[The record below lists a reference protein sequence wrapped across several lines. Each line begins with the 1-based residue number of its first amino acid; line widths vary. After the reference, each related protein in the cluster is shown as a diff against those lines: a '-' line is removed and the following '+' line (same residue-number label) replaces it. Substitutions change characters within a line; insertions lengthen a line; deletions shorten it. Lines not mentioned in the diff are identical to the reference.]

1 MRKNNITPEHIANA
15 FDNLDVCEL
24 VDVFNEYQR
33 KTNSEHPFIIHANT
47 AEEINEQYKDSK
59 PYSIILGVLSSSYN
73 TGAEYFARRDDD
85 TIVSYT
91 SDAIRSTVFD
101 YSRISQYIFENG
113 DPLGNDYIEKLI
125 TVDIREEVER
135 IIDEIEGDGEL
146 LELYEEYT
154 NATGNGEPIYYMS
167 DFNYKMRDYDLL
179 EVAEMASRGSFD
191 SYHDYF
197 MIEDGELTS
206 FDCLDDYVDKNDI
219 ADYVTEYKD
228 GLGFSDLEELFE
240 E

>member
-1 MRKNNITPEHIANA
+1 MRKNNITPENISNA
-15 FDNLDVCEL
+15 FDNLDICEL
-24 VDVFNEYQR
+24 VAIHNEYQN
-33 KTNSEHPFIIHANT
+33 KANDNPFIIYENT
-47 AEEINEQYKDSK
+47 PNNLDHYFVNSTPSAI
-59 PYSIILGVLSSSYN
+59 VSSVTAGTYN
-73 TGAEYFARRDDD
+73 SAGDYFAKCAGD
-85 TIVSYT
+85 TLKTFS
-91 SDAIRSTVFD
+91 SDEIRSTVFD

-125 TVDIREEVER
+125 SVDIREEVER

-191 SYHDYF
+191 SYHDYY

-219 ADYVTEYKD
+219 INYVTEYKD
-228 GLGFSDLEELFE
+228 GLGFCNLEELFE